1 MSGGF
6 ESYEKQDGSNASLRN
21 VLLSNAHERPE
32 GAPGCFATGEPTQ
45 EARRSFGSGG
55 KRNAPMTSVPYFRDH
70 PTPDNKKQ
78 HHKYYDVCNNCG
90 KHGHTFK
97 QCKNPITSYGVIVFR
112 ISPVSQERQYLMIRR
127 KDTLGY
133 IDFMRGKYSV
143 SNQTYILNM
152 IHQMTV
158 QEKNKLKCFTFD
170 ELWRDLW
177 KDESQGPLSHR
188 LEMNDDDDDSDD
200 NNDNNDNNDISMR
213 AGHSSLSQLKR
224 SEEQR
229 PVTEEHEED
238 GVYQTYKQEELN
250 SREKFHYLISKTMQD
265 IVHQSNVVLHPDVSM
280 EQSILHYLIQCS
292 QHASTTSVLNTHQ
305 EVWTEPEWGF
315 PKGRRNYQEKDYDC
329 ALREMTEETGYPL
342 HLVKNIKNILPFD
355 EIFLGSNY
363 KSYKHKY
370 YLMYMNY
377 DDSLS
382 TDHYDKSE
390 VSLMQWKSYDE
401 CMKCIRPYNLEKKR
415 LIASIEQTLVK
426 YRLKG
431 I

>member
-1 MSGGF
+1 MYPTKRQTSLHI
-6 ESYEKQDGSNASLRN
+6 GS
-21 VLLSNAHERPE
+21 
-32 GAPGCFATGEPTQ
+32 F
-45 EARRSFGSGG
+45 
-55 KRNAPMTSVPYFRDH
+55 D
-70 PTPDNKKQ
+70 KKSH

-90 KHGHTFK
+90 KQGHTFK

-112 ISPVSQERQYLMIRR
+112 MSPMSQERQYLMIRR

-177 KDESQGPLSHR
+177 KDESHGHLPNR
-188 LEMNDDDDDSDD
+188 LMMTTSTTSTCEDNSD
-200 NNDNNDNNDISMR
+200 
-213 AGHSSLSQLKR
+213 SQLKR
-224 SEEQR
+224 SESQR
-229 PVTEEHEED
+229 PVTEEHHHEED

-265 IVHQSNVVLHPDVSM
+265 IVHQSNVSLHPDVPM
-280 EQSILHYLIQCS
+280 VQSILHYLIQCS
-292 QHASTTSVLNTHQ
+292 DVSPSPHTKECSHQ
-305 EVWTEPEWGF
+305 EIWTEPEWGF

-382 TDHYDKSE
+382 MDHYDKSE
-390 VSLMQWKSYDE
+390 VSLMQWKSYNE

-415 LIASIEQTLVK
+415 LITSIEHTLVK

-431 I
+431 NLI

>member
-1 MSGGF
+1 M
-6 ESYEKQDGSNASLRN
+6 YEK
-21 VLLSNAHERPE
+21 
-32 GAPGCFATGEPTQ
+32 
-45 EARRSFGSGG
+45 
-55 KRNAPMTSVPYFRDH
+55 K
-70 PTPDNKKQ
+70 

-90 KHGHTFK
+90 KQGHTFK

-112 ISPVSQERQYLMIRR
+112 ISPVNQEREYLMIRR

-177 KDESQGPLSHR
+177 KDESQGHLPNR
-188 LEMNDDDDDSDD
+188 LPMYDDDGDDEVFATFPMKDMTVALPTTLAS
-200 NNDNNDNNDISMR
+200 
-213 AGHSSLSQLKR
+213 SQLKR

-229 PVTEEHEED
+229 PVTEECED

-265 IVHQSNVVLHPDVSM
+265 IVQHVNVSLHPDVPM

-292 QHASTTSVLNTHQ
+292 NQTQMSAQGTKVRSSDLVVLGSRNDKALCEGSAKYNTHQ
-305 EVWTEPEWGF
+305 DTWTEPEWGF

-382 TDHYDKSE
+382 MDHYDKSE
-390 VSLMQWKSYDE
+390 VSMMQWKSYSE
-401 CMKCIRPYNLEKKR
+401 CVKCIRPYNLEKKR
-415 LIASIEQTLVK
+415 LITSIEQTLIK

>member
-1 MSGGF
+1 M
-6 ESYEKQDGSNASLRN
+6 YEK
-21 VLLSNAHERPE
+21 
-32 GAPGCFATGEPTQ
+32 
-45 EARRSFGSGG
+45 
-55 KRNAPMTSVPYFRDH
+55 K
-70 PTPDNKKQ
+70 

-90 KHGHTFK
+90 KQGHTFK

-112 ISPVSQERQYLMIRR
+112 TSPVTQEREYLMIRR

-177 KDESQGPLSHR
+177 KDESQGHLPNR
-188 LEMNDDDDDSDD
+188 LPMYDDCSLYNDDDEAFSSDM
-200 NNDNNDNNDISMR
+200 S
-213 AGHSSLSQLKR
+213 SQLKR

-229 PVTEEHEED
+229 PATEECED

-265 IVHQSNVVLHPDVSM
+265 IVQHANVSLHPDVPM

-292 QHASTTSVLNTHQ
+292 NQAYPSDNLVDGKMRSHRNAHQ
-305 EVWTEPEWGF
+305 ETWTEPEWGF

-377 DDSLS
+377 EDSLCM
-382 TDHYDKSE
+382 DHYDKSE
-390 VSLMQWKSYDE
+390 VSLMQWKTYSE
-401 CMKCIRPYNLEKKR
+401 CVKCIRPYNLEKKR
-415 LIASIEQTLVK
+415 LITSIEQTLVK

>member
-1 MSGGF
+1 M
-6 ESYEKQDGSNASLRN
+6 YEK
-21 VLLSNAHERPE
+21 
-32 GAPGCFATGEPTQ
+32 
-45 EARRSFGSGG
+45 
-55 KRNAPMTSVPYFRDH
+55 K
-70 PTPDNKKQ
+70 

-90 KHGHTFK
+90 KQGHTFK

-112 ISPVSQERQYLMIRR
+112 ISPVNQEREYLMIRR

-152 IHQMTV
+152 IHQMTT

-177 KDESQGPLSHR
+177 KDESQGLLPNR
-188 LEMNDDDDDSDD
+188 LPMYTDDEEFEEHETVS
-200 NNDNNDNNDISMR
+200 
-213 AGHSSLSQLKR
+213 SQLKR

-229 PVTEEHEED
+229 PVTEECED

-265 IVHQSNVVLHPDVSM
+265 IVHHSNVSLHPDVSM

-292 QHASTTSVLNTHQ
+292 NLHGPSNALNTHQ
-305 EVWTEPEWGF
+305 ETWTEPEWGF

-377 DDSLS
+377 DDSS
-382 TDHYDKSE
+382 SMDHYDKSE
-390 VSLMQWKSYDE
+390 VSLMQWKSYSE
-401 CMKCIRPYNLEKKR
+401 CVKCIRPYNLEKKR
-415 LIASIEQTLVK
+415 LITSIEDTLVK

>member
-1 MSGGF
+1 M
-6 ESYEKQDGSNASLRN
+6 YEK
-21 VLLSNAHERPE
+21 
-32 GAPGCFATGEPTQ
+32 
-45 EARRSFGSGG
+45 
-55 KRNAPMTSVPYFRDH
+55 K
-70 PTPDNKKQ
+70 

-90 KHGHTFK
+90 KQGHTFK

-112 ISPVSQERQYLMIRR
+112 ISPVNQEREYLMIRR

-177 KDESQGPLSHR
+177 KDESQGYLPNR
-188 LEMNDDDDDSDD
+188 LPMYDDSF
-200 NNDNNDNNDISMR
+200 
-213 AGHSSLSQLKR
+213 HSTDEAFSSFLSDTPSPSSTGGGFASQLKR

-229 PVTEEHEED
+229 PATEECED

-265 IVHQSNVVLHPDVSM
+265 IVQHANVSLHPDVPM

-292 QHASTTSVLNTHQ
+292 NQKQMNQRTLCGPDHTNTHQ
-305 EVWTEPEWGF
+305 DTWTEPEWGF

-382 TDHYDKSE
+382 MDHYDRSE
-390 VSLMQWKSYDE
+390 VSLMQWKSYSE
-401 CMKCIRPYNLEKKR
+401 CVKCIRPYNLEKKR
-415 LIASIEQTLVK
+415 LITSIEQTLIK

-431 I
+431 F